1 MSALPVASSI
11 DINNAVRADSISV
24 GYSKNADG
32 EFEFIG
38 SETSIFRQIGNAVPP
53 MLAMALGESIKQ
65 IKPGNLKT
73 KMDLSHHLKNIGRA
87 FHYKEGQV

>member
-38 SETSIFRQIGNAVPP
+38 SLISEIEQHF
-53 MLAMALGESIKQ
+53 
-65 IKPGNLKT
+65 
-73 KMDLSHHLKNIGRA
+73 
-87 FHYKEGQV
+87 QVNFSEQLVFFAPTG